1 MPAATVEIVF
11 SAFSPSD
18 VSECY
23 SRTDYEEQ
31 IYCAEP
37 HEYLG
42 NKTTTSTL
50 LALLQTLLCWKTS
63 LIRLTKMLVSIHVWG
78 TRQNYKCTHASGYKG
93 TSKSV
98 PKIATALEV
107 VQTTLDSLWYESSTF
122 TFLASVRVF
131 REEQLRTMQDIH
143 QHRELSLD
151 QRSQTVL

>member
-23 SRTDYEEQ
+23 SRTDYEER
-31 IYCAEP
+31 IYCAQP
-37 HEYLG
+37 HEYPG
-42 NKTTTSTL
+42 KKPTTSAL
-50 LALLQTLLCWKTS
+50 LALLQTCWKTS
-63 LIRLTKMLVSIHVWG
+63 LIRLTKVLVSIHVWG
-78 TRQNYKCTHASGYKG
+78 TRQNYKRTHASGYKG

>member
-23 SRTDYEEQ
+23 SRSYDEQ

-37 HEYLG
+37 HEYL
-42 NKTTTSTL
+42 KTTTSAL
-50 LALLQTLLCWKTS
+50 LALLQTLLWWKTS

-143 QHRELSLD
+143 QHRELGLD